1 MPLLNHLPWGGRGGL
16 ITYLFSL
23 THVCQAPIAGSQYV
37 RTYVRLGIGM
47 ALFGWEPVPLGIRI
61 GMPCTAT
68 LLESCSL
75 RMPNPKVTQPYA
87 YKNSKSCPFFLLGA
101 PFSLD
106 AHRPK
111 GSHEH
116 LSHTAP
122 AMGTFCAW
130 RCSMPDKGDPGHH
143 CQSGQHSR
151 HA

>member
-1 MPLLNHLPWGGRGGL
+1 MFAKHPLLEANM
-16 ITYLFSL
+16 
-23 THVCQAPIAGSQYV
+23 YV
-37 RTYVRLGIGM
+37 RTFRNRNGLAWLGTCTFWNQNWDAMHGYVR
-47 ALFGWEPVPLGIRI
+47 
-61 GMPCTAT
+61 T

-151 HA
+151 HAQLAFARCRLVQLLQL